1 MDQLAA
7 MRSFI
12 KTVDAGGFS
21 EAARQ
26 MKLAVSSVT
35 RQVNSLEKLLGTPL
49 LNRSTRSITLTPQG
63 HKYYDRALK
72 ILQDVE
78 EARLSVAEQKDT
90 PYGILRVGLPV
101 AFGQFQIAPL
111 LTQFLTQYPEVK
123 LELRLSDGISNLIE
137 EELDLVIRIGNL
149 SRSSSNL
156 IMRKLSS
163 YTRLVCGSP
172 DYFERYGKP
181 ENPNDLAQHSCLLF
195 AYSTGYGTW
204 RFQKAGKICDV
215 RVHGSLC
222 ANNSALLRQVC
233 IEGAGII
240 LMPTWL
246 TGEDIRAGRL
256 QTVLTDFQAQPHA
269 EADDG
274 IYALYLP
281 SRRHSLRV
289 KTFIDFLKKRFKQFP
304 LAFQSPPGY

>member
-7 MRSFI
+7 MRSFV
-12 KTVDAGGFS
+12 KTVDMGGFS

-26 MKLAVSSVT
+26 MRLAVSSVT
-35 RQVNSLEKLLGTPL
+35 RQVNSLEALLGTPL
-49 LNRSTRSITLTPQG
+49 LNRSTRSVTLTPQG
-63 HKYYDRALK
+63 HKYYDRAVK

-78 EARLSVAEQKDT
+78 EARLSVTEQKDT
-90 PYGILRVGLPV
+90 PHGILCVGLPV

-111 LTQFLTQYPEVK
+111 LVEFLARYPDVK
-123 LELRLSDGISNLIE
+123 LELRLSDGIANLIE
-137 EELDLVIRIGNL
+137 EELDLVVRIGNL
-149 SRSSSNL
+149 ERSSSSL

-172 DYFERYGKP
+172 DYFKCYGKP
-181 ENPNDLAQHSCLLF
+181 EHPNDLAQHNCLLF

-233 IEGAGII
+233 IDGAGII

-246 TGEDIRAGRL
+246 TGEDIRTGRL
-256 QTVLTDFQAQPHA
+256 QAVLTDFQVQPYT
-269 EADDG
+269 EVDKG

-289 KTFIDFLKKRFKQFP
+289 KTFVDFLNQRLKGLTLP
-304 LAFQSPPGY
+304 A

>member
-26 MKLAVSSVT
+26 LKLAVSSVT
-35 RQVNSLEKLLGTPL
+35 RQVNSLEASLNTQL

-63 HKYYDRALK
+63 HKYYDRAVK

-78 EARLSVAEQKDT
+78 EARLSVTEQKGT
-90 PYGILRVGLPV
+90 PHGILRIGLPV

-111 LTQFLTQYPEVK
+111 LVEFLAQYPDVK
-123 LELRLSDGISNLIE
+123 LELRLSDGIANLIE
-137 EELDLVIRIGNL
+137 EELDLVVRIGNL
-149 SRSSSNL
+149 ERSSSSL
-156 IMRKLSS
+156 IMRKLLS

-172 DYFERYGKP
+172 DYFKRYGVP
-181 ENPNDLAQHSCLLF
+181 EHPNDLAQHNCLLF

-204 RFQKAGKICDV
+204 RFQKEGKICDV

-222 ANNSALLRQVC
+222 ANNSALLRQLC
-233 IEGAGII
+233 LDGAGIV

-246 TGEDIRAGRL
+246 IGEDLRARRL
-256 QTVLTDFQAQPHA
+256 QAVLADFQAQPHT
-269 EADDG
+269 EVDKG

-289 KTFIDFLKKRFKQFP
+289 KTFIDFLSQRLKRWT
-304 LAFQSPPGY
+304 PPAL